1 LKMND
6 VSPDKER
13 NNLKSSG
20 NDDGSGKIKL
30 QRSVSL
36 LNGITIII
44 GCIIGSGIF
53 VSPKG
58 VHEHSGSV
66 GLSMIIWIFGGL
78 FAALGAYCYAE
89 LGTLIRKS
97 GGDYAY
103 ITEAFGPFVGFIRL
117 WIEAIVIRP
126 CSATI
131 TALTFA
137 KYALVPLF
145 GDCQQVYA
153 EPMLAL
159 IITLIN
165 CYSVRWATF
174 IQDIL
179 TYAKIVALV
188 LIIMTG
194 LVMAFLTSSGSF
206 DNIFHG
212 TSNDAGEISL
222 ALYSGLFAY
231 NGWNY
236 LNFIVEELKNPKK
249 NLPLA
254 IAISCSLVTVIYC
267 LTNLAFYAVISPKE
281 FLEADA
287 TAMTF
292 ANKVYGSFAW
302 IMPIF
307 VAFATVGSCNGVIL
321 TASRLFFVGGREGQM
336 PQALTLI
343 SLKYIT
349 PVPAV
354 ILTGLLSCVFLL
366 LSSNIYSLINYIQIV
381 NWLAISLAMLS
392 LFQLRRKLPDAPRTI
407 KVNLVFPF
415 VFLVGCLFLV
425 VVPIVAAPIDTIIG
439 LGITFTSVPIYFL
452 FIKHRPEVLS
462 NFSSNVS
469 VFMQKFFLAVPEEA
483 EEELQMTTASTFDMS
498 TIYMSDSLLETG
510 IHVSASIASHQANC
524 TRLKCHQMASVQSFC
539 FAAKEI
545 SAKSRPDSQ
554 LAIVSDSKIK
564 DPAEFEIH
572 LSEDQCKKDENGK
585 NKTDIHDSGELKL
598 ERSITLLNGVNIIIG
613 VIIGSGIFISP
624 KGVQEKAGSVALS
637 LILWVCGGIFAALG
651 SYCYSELGT
660 LISDSGGDYAY
671 IRKAYGPMIAFIRLW
686 VEVIIIRPCSI
697 AVISLTFSKYILV
710 LVFQNC
716 PIPEYTEPL
725 LACCLILL
733 LTWIN
738 SVSVRWSTRIQ
749 DVTTYAKLLALVLV
763 IITGLVM
770 LFITN
775 SGSFDDAFSGTSM
788 NAGDISLSLYSALF
802 AYNGWNYL
810 NFIVEEIQ
818 NPKRNLP
825 LAIAISC
832 TTVTVIYTL
841 TNVAFYAVIP
851 PDEFLATDAT
861 ATTFAEKVYGP
872 AAWIMPIFVALSTIG
887 SCNGTILTT
896 SRLYFVGAREGQMP
910 ETMTLIS
917 MKHRTPFPATVITVK
932 HKASNI
938 RYSFLLFSF
947 AKSEHIYADK
957 LCPSRQLARYCS
969 GYVMRVSLSSNNAKC
984 TKSD

>member
-1 LKMND
+1 MFHWMTHLMLISILRKSLKMND
-6 VSPDKER
+6 SSPEKKM
-13 NNLKSSG
+13 NNLKSDD
-20 NDDGSGKIKL
+20 DDGGDGKIKL

-153 EPMLAL
+153 EPIYYNTHQLLQCQMGNIHSRHSNICQNYCIGADYCDWLA
-159 IITLIN
+159 
-165 CYSVRWATF
+165 
-174 IQDIL
+174 
-179 TYAKIVALV
+179 
-188 LIIMTG
+188 
-194 LVMAFLTSSGSF
+194 SSGSF
-206 DNIFHG
+206 DNIFDG
-212 TSNDAGEISL
+212 TSTDAGEISL
-222 ALYSGLFAY
+222 ALYSGL
-231 NGWNY
+231 
-236 LNFIVEELKNPKK
+236 

-343 SLKYIT
+343 SLKYMT

-407 KVNLVFPF
+407 KVNLMFPF

-425 VVPIVAAPIDTIIG
+425 VVPVVAAPIDTIIG

-462 NFSSNVS
+462 NFSGSVS
-469 VFMQKFFLAVPEEA
+469 MFTQKFFLAVPEEGQ
-483 EEELQMTTASTFDMS
+483 LYT
-498 TIYMSDSLLETG
+498 
-510 IHVSASIASHQANC
+510 
-524 TRLKCHQMASVQSFC
+524 LKCHQTASVQSFC

-545 SAKSRPDSQ
+545 SAKSSKTSKSLRHRPDSQ
-554 LAIVSDSKIK
+554 LAIVSDSKLK
-564 DPAEFEIH
+564 DPADTEIH
-572 LSEDQCKKDENGK
+572 LNEDQCKKGENGK

-624 KGVQEKAGSVALS
+624 KGVHEKAGSVGLS

-686 VEVIIIRPCSI
+686 VEVIIISTVNVDKFTERSMVYSNSGCHNI
-697 AVISLTFSKYILV
+697 CKTFSS
-710 LVFQNC
+710 C
-716 PIPEYTEPL
+716 
-725 LACCLILL
+725 
-733 LTWIN
+733 
-738 SVSVRWSTRIQ
+738 VSHNYRHS
-749 DVTTYAKLLALVLV
+749 YAFYKKFVA
-763 IITGLVM
+763 
-770 LFITN
+770 N

-788 NAGDISLSLYSALF
+788 NAGDISLALYSALF

-841 TNVAFYAVIP
+841 TNVAFYAVISP
-851 PDEFLATDAT
+851 HEFLATDAT

-872 AAWIMPIFVALSTIG
+872 AAWIMPVFVALSTIG

-896 SRLYFVGAREGQMP
+896 SRLYFVGAREGHMP

-917 MKHRTPFPATVITVK
+917 MKHRTPFPATIITGIL
-932 HKASNI
+932 SCL
-938 RYSFLLFSF
+938 FLLLSQNIFTLINCVQVVNWLAIAVATLCVFHFRRTMPNAPRVIKVNLIFPILFF
-947 AKSEHIYADK
+947 AGCIFLVVVPIIAEPTDTEKTTVSMQK
-957 LCPSRQLARYCS
+957 LLMAIPEQ
-969 GYVMRVSLSSNNAKC
+969 
-984 TKSD
+984 

>member
-1 LKMND
+1 MT
-6 VSPDKER
+6 
-13 NNLKSSG
+13 
-20 NDDGSGKIKL
+20 
-30 QRSVSL
+30 L
-36 LNGITIII
+36 LTILTSNGHSI
-44 GCIIGSGIF
+44 
-53 VSPKG
+53 VN
-58 VHEHSGSV
+58 SGSV

-153 EPMLAL
+153 EPMLACCLLL

-222 ALYSGLFAY
+222 ALYSGL
-231 NGWNY
+231 
-236 LNFIVEELKNPKK
+236 

-307 VAFATVGSCNGVIL
+307 LDHAMVSFL
-321 TASRLFFVGGREGQM
+321 QLHGREGQM

-462 NFSSNVS
+462 NFSSNKNS
-469 VFMQKFFLAVPEEA
+469 K
-483 EEELQMTTASTFDMS
+483 
-498 TIYMSDSLLETG
+498 SLR
-510 IHVSASIASHQANC
+510 H
-524 TRLKCHQMASVQSFC
+524 
-539 FAAKEI
+539 
-545 SAKSRPDSQ
+545 RPDSQ

-572 LSEDQCKKDENGK
+572 LSEDQCKKGENGK
-585 NKTDIHDSGELKL
+585 NKTDILDSGELKL

-733 LTWIN
+733 LTMLTHIL
-738 SVSVRWSTRIQ
+738 SKFL
-749 DVTTYAKLLALVLV
+749 TTKKFAA
-763 IITGLVM
+763 
-770 LFITN
+770 N

-851 PDEFLATDAT
+851 PDEVLATDAT

-917 MKHRTPFPATVITVK
+917 MKHRTPFPATVITYII
-932 HKASNI
+932 HLE
-938 RYSFLLFSF
+938 RYTFLQGILSCFFLLLSQNIFTLINCVQVVNWLAIAVATLCVFHFRRTMPNAPRVIKVNLIFPILFFAGCIFLVVVPIIAEPADTAIGIAIMLSGIPVPEFISRFSEKTTISMQKLLM
-947 AKSEHIYADK
+947 AIPEVKS
-957 LCPSRQLARYCS
+957 
-969 GYVMRVSLSSNNAKC
+969 
-984 TKSD
+984 

>member
-1 LKMND
+1 LSNILRYSLLIKQSLKMND
-6 VSPDKER
+6 LSPDKER
-13 NNLKSSG
+13 NNLKSG
-20 NDDGSGKIKL
+20 DDDDGGGKIKL

-145 GDCQQVYA
+145 GDCQQVYT
-153 EPMLAL
+153 EPMLACCLLL

-179 TYAKIVALV
+179 TYAKIIALV

-206 DNIFHG
+206 DNIFDG

-236 LNFIVEELKNPKK
+236 LNFIVEELKNPKR

-267 LTNLAFYAVISPKE
+267 LTNLAFYAVISPRE

-343 SLKYIT
+343 SLKYMT

-407 KVNLVFPF
+407 KVNLIFPF

-425 VVPIVAAPIDTIIG
+425 VVPVIAAPIDTVIG

-452 FIKHRPEVLS
+452 FIKHRPKVLS
-462 NFSSNVS
+462 NFSGNVS
-469 VFMQKFFLAVPEEA
+469 VKN
-483 EEELQMTTASTFDMS
+483 SK
-498 TIYMSDSLLETG
+498 SLR
-510 IHVSASIASHQANC
+510 H
-524 TRLKCHQMASVQSFC
+524 
-539 FAAKEI
+539 
-545 SAKSRPDSQ
+545 RPDSQ

-564 DPAEFEIH
+564 DPAEFETH
-572 LSEDQCKKDENGK
+572 LNEDQCKKGENGK

-651 SYCYSELGT
+651 AYCYSELGT

-686 VEVIIIRPCSI
+686 VEVIIISTVNVDKFSERSMVYSNSRCHNI
-697 AVISLTFSKYILV
+697 CETFRS
-710 LVFQNC
+710 C
-716 PIPEYTEPL
+716 
-725 LACCLILL
+725 
-733 LTWIN
+733 
-738 SVSVRWSTRIQ
+738 VSHNYR
-749 DVTTYAKLLALVLV
+749 L
-763 IITGLVM
+763 
-770 LFITN
+770 TN
-775 SGSFDDAFSGTSM
+775 SGSFDDAFSGT
-788 NAGDISLSLYSALF
+788 I
-802 AYNGWNYL
+802 
-810 NFIVEEIQ
+810 EEIQ

-851 PDEFLATDAT
+851 PHEFLATDAT

-917 MKHRTPFPATVITVK
+917 MKHRTPFPATIITGIL
-932 HKASNI
+932 SCL
-938 RYSFLLFSF
+938 FLLLSQNIFTLINCVQVVNWLAIAVATLCVFHFRRTMPNAPRVIKVNLIFPILFFAGCIFLVVVPIIAEPADTAIGIAIMLSGIPVYFLFIKFRPEFISRFSEKTTISMQKLLMAIPEIRCF
-947 AKSEHIYADK
+947 IKS
-957 LCPSRQLARYCS
+957 
-969 GYVMRVSLSSNNAKC
+969 G
-984 TKSD
+984 

>member
-1 LKMND
+1 MQKPNNMTSNVFLKVTLKLSNILRKSLKMND
-6 VSPDKER
+6 LSADKKR
-13 NNLKSSG
+13 NNLKSDDD
-20 NDDGSGKIKL
+20 DDGDGKIKL

-145 GDCQQVYA
+145 GDCQQIYA
-153 EPMLAL
+153 EPMLACCLLL

-179 TYAKIVALV
+179 TYAKIIALV
-188 LIIMTG
+188 LIIVTG
-194 LVMAFLTSSGSF
+194 SVMAFLTSSGSF
-206 DNIFHG
+206 DNIFDE
-212 TSNDAGEISL
+212 TSTDAGEISL

-236 LNFIVEELKNPKK
+236 LNFIVEELKNPKR

-343 SLKYIT
+343 SLKYMT

-392 LFQLRRKLPDAPRTI
+392 LFQLRRKMPDAPRTI
-407 KVNLVFPF
+407 KVNLIFPF

-425 VVPIVAAPIDTIIG
+425 VVPVVAAPIDTIIG

-462 NFSSNVS
+462 NFSSSVS
-469 VFMQKFFLAVPEEA
+469 MFTQKFFLAVPEEG
-483 EEELQMTTASTFDMS
+483 EEELQMTTTKNSK
-498 TIYMSDSLLETG
+498 SLR
-510 IHVSASIASHQANC
+510 H
-524 TRLKCHQMASVQSFC
+524 
-539 FAAKEI
+539 
-545 SAKSRPDSQ
+545 RPDSQ
-554 LAIVSDSKIK
+554 LAIVSDSKLK
-564 DPAEFEIH
+564 DPADTEIH
-572 LSEDQCKKDENGK
+572 LNEDQCKKGEKGK

-624 KGVQEKAGSVALS
+624 KGVHEKAGSVGLS

-686 VEVIIIRPCSI
+686 VEVIIISTVNVDKFTERSMVYSNSRCHNI
-697 AVISLTFSKYILV
+697 CKTFST
-710 LVFQNC
+710 C
-716 PIPEYTEPL
+716 
-725 LACCLILL
+725 
-733 LTWIN
+733 
-738 SVSVRWSTRIQ
+738 VSHNYRRS
-749 DVTTYAKLLALVLV
+749 YAFYKKFVA
-763 IITGLVM
+763 
-770 LFITN
+770 N

-788 NAGDISLSLYSALF
+788 NAGDISLALYSALF

-851 PDEFLATDAT
+851 PHEFLATDAT

-872 AAWIMPIFVALSTIG
+872 AAWIMPVFVALSTIG

-896 SRLYFVGAREGQMP
+896 SRLYFVGAREGHMP

-917 MKHRTPFPATVITVK
+917 MKHRTPFPATIITGIL
-932 HKASNI
+932 SCL
-938 RYSFLLFSF
+938 FLLLSQNIFTLINCVQVVNWLAIAVATLCVFHFRRTMPNAPRVIKVNLIFPILFF
-947 AKSEHIYADK
+947 AGCIFLVVVPIIAEPTDTEKTTVSMQK
-957 LCPSRQLARYCS
+957 LLMAIPEIS
-969 GYVMRVSLSSNNAKC
+969 
-984 TKSD
+984 

>member
-1 LKMND
+1 MND
-6 VSPDKER
+6 SSPEKKM
-13 NNLKSSG
+13 NNLKSDD
-20 NDDGSGKIKL
+20 DDGGDGKIKL

-153 EPMLAL
+153 EPMLACCLLL

-179 TYAKIVALV
+179 TYAKIIALV
-188 LIIMTG
+188 LIIVTG

-206 DNIFHG
+206 DNIFDG
-212 TSNDAGEISL
+212 TSTDAGEISL

-236 LNFIVEELKNPKK
+236 LNFIVEELKNPKR

-343 SLKYIT
+343 SLKYMT

-392 LFQLRRKLPDAPRTI
+392 LFQLRRKLPYAPRTI
-407 KVNLVFPF
+407 KVNLMFPF

-425 VVPIVAAPIDTIIG
+425 VVPVVAAPIDTIIG

-462 NFSSNVS
+462 NFSGSVS
-469 VFMQKFFLAVPEEA
+469 MFTQKFFLAVPEEG
-483 EEELQMTTASTFDMS
+483 EEELQMTTTIIIMS
-498 TIYMSDSLLETG
+498 SSKTSKSLR
-510 IHVSASIASHQANC
+510 H
-524 TRLKCHQMASVQSFC
+524 
-539 FAAKEI
+539 
-545 SAKSRPDSQ
+545 RPDSQ
-554 LAIVSDSKIK
+554 LAIVSDSKLK
-564 DPAEFEIH
+564 DPADTEIH
-572 LSEDQCKKDENGK
+572 LNEDQCKKGENGK

-624 KGVQEKAGSVALS
+624 KGVHEKAGSVGLS

-686 VEVIIIRPCSI
+686 VEVIIIR
-697 AVISLTFSKYILV
+697 
-710 LVFQNC
+710 
-716 PIPEYTEPL
+716 
-725 LACCLILL
+725 
-733 LTWIN
+733 
-738 SVSVRWSTRIQ
+738 
-749 DVTTYAKLLALVLV
+749 
-763 IITGLVM
+763 
-770 LFITN
+770 
-775 SGSFDDAFSGTSM
+775 
-788 NAGDISLSLYSALF
+788 
-802 AYNGWNYL
+802 NYL

-851 PDEFLATDAT
+851 PHEFLATDAT
-861 ATTFAEKVYGP
+861 ATVR
-872 AAWIMPIFVALSTIG
+872 FVI
-887 SCNGTILTT
+887 
-896 SRLYFVGAREGQMP
+896 
-910 ETMTLIS
+910 
-917 MKHRTPFPATVITVK
+917 
-932 HKASNI
+932 
-938 RYSFLLFSF
+938 
-947 AKSEHIYADK
+947 
-957 LCPSRQLARYCS
+957 
-969 GYVMRVSLSSNNAKC
+969 
-984 TKSD
+984 

>member
-6 VSPDKER
+6 LSPDKER
-13 NNLKSSG
+13 NNLKSG
-20 NDDGSGKIKL
+20 DDDDGGGKIKL

-153 EPMLAL
+153 EPMLACCLLL

-179 TYAKIVALV
+179 TYAKIIALV

-206 DNIFHG
+206 DNIFDG

-236 LNFIVEELKNPKK
+236 LNFIVEELKNPKR

-343 SLKYIT
+343 SLKYMT

-407 KVNLVFPF
+407 KVNLIFPF

-425 VVPIVAAPIDTIIG
+425 VVPVIAAPIDTVIG

-452 FIKHRPEVLS
+452 FIKHRPKVLS
-462 NFSSNVS
+462 NF
-469 VFMQKFFLAVPEEA
+469 
-483 EEELQMTTASTFDMS
+483 
-498 TIYMSDSLLETG
+498 SDSLLETG
-510 IHVSASIASHQANC
+510 IHFSASIASHQANC
-524 TRLKCHQMASVQSFC
+524 TRLKCHQTASVQSFC

-564 DPAEFEIH
+564 DPAEFETH
-572 LSEDQCKKDENGK
+572 LNEDQCKKGENGK

-651 SYCYSELGT
+651 AYCYSELGT

-716 PIPEYTEPL
+716 PIPEYAEPL

-749 DVTTYAKLLALVLV
+749 DVTTYAKLFALVLV

-788 NAGDISLSLYSALF
+788 NAGDISLALYSALF

-851 PDEFLATDAT
+851 PHEFLATDAT

-917 MKHRTPFPATVITVK
+917 MKHRTPFPATIITVNLIFPILFF
-932 HKASNI
+932 AGCI
-938 RYSFLLFSF
+938 FLVVVPIIAEPADTAIGIAIMLSGIPVYFLFIKFRPEFISRF
-947 AKSEHIYADK
+947 SEKTTISMQKLLMAIPEVKS
-957 LCPSRQLARYCS
+957 
-969 GYVMRVSLSSNNAKC
+969 
-984 TKSD
+984 

>member
-1 LKMND
+1 MFHLMTHLMLISILRKSLKMND
-6 VSPDKER
+6 SSPEKKM
-13 NNLKSSG
+13 NNLKSDD
-20 NDDGSGKIKL
+20 DDGGDGKIKL

-153 EPMLAL
+153 EPMLACCLLL

-179 TYAKIVALV
+179 TYAKIIALV
-188 LIIMTG
+188 LIIVTG

-206 DNIFHG
+206 DNIFDG
-212 TSNDAGEISL
+212 TSTDAGEISL
-222 ALYSGLFAY
+222 ALYSGL
-231 NGWNY
+231 
-236 LNFIVEELKNPKK
+236 

-343 SLKYIT
+343 SLKYMT

-407 KVNLVFPF
+407 KVNLMFPF

-425 VVPIVAAPIDTIIG
+425 VVPVVAAPIDTIIG

-462 NFSSNVS
+462 NFSGSVS
-469 VFMQKFFLAVPEEA
+469 IK
-483 EEELQMTTASTFDMS
+483 TSK
-498 TIYMSDSLLETG
+498 SLR
-510 IHVSASIASHQANC
+510 H
-524 TRLKCHQMASVQSFC
+524 
-539 FAAKEI
+539 
-545 SAKSRPDSQ
+545 RPDSQ
-554 LAIVSDSKIK
+554 LAIVSDSKLK
-564 DPAEFEIH
+564 DPADTEIH
-572 LSEDQCKKDENGK
+572 LNEDQCKKGENGK

-624 KGVQEKAGSVALS
+624 KGVHEKAGSVGLS

-686 VEVIIIRPCSI
+686 VEVIIISTVNVDKFTERSMVYSNSRCHNI
-697 AVISLTFSKYILV
+697 CKTFSS
-710 LVFQNC
+710 C
-716 PIPEYTEPL
+716 
-725 LACCLILL
+725 
-733 LTWIN
+733 
-738 SVSVRWSTRIQ
+738 VSHNYRHS
-749 DVTTYAKLLALVLV
+749 YAFYKKFVA
-763 IITGLVM
+763 
-770 LFITN
+770 N

-788 NAGDISLSLYSALF
+788 NAGDISLALYSALF

-851 PDEFLATDAT
+851 PHEFLATDAT

-872 AAWIMPIFVALSTIG
+872 AAWIMPVFVALSTIG

-896 SRLYFVGAREGQMP
+896 SRLYFVGAREGHMP

-917 MKHRTPFPATVITVK
+917 MKHRTPFPATIITGIL
-932 HKASNI
+932 SCL
-938 RYSFLLFSF
+938 FLLLSQNIFTLINCVQVVNWLAIAVATLCVFHFRRTMPNAPRVIKVNLIFPILFFAGCIFLVVVPIIAEPTDTAIGIVIMLSGIPVYFLFIKFRPEFISRFSE
-947 AKSEHIYADK
+947 KTTVSMQK
-957 LCPSRQLARYCS
+957 LLMAIPEQ
-969 GYVMRVSLSSNNAKC
+969 
-984 TKSD
+984 

>member
-1 LKMND
+1 
-6 VSPDKER
+6 
-13 NNLKSSG
+13 
-20 NDDGSGKIKL
+20 
-30 QRSVSL
+30 
-36 LNGITIII
+36 
-44 GCIIGSGIF
+44 
-53 VSPKG
+53 
-58 VHEHSGSV
+58 
-66 GLSMIIWIFGGL
+66 
-78 FAALGAYCYAE
+78 
-89 LGTLIRKS
+89 
-97 GGDYAY
+97 
-103 ITEAFGPFVGFIRL
+103 
-117 WIEAIVIRP
+117 
-126 CSATI
+126 
-131 TALTFA
+131 
-137 KYALVPLF
+137 
-145 GDCQQVYA
+145 
-153 EPMLAL
+153 
-159 IITLIN
+159 
-165 CYSVRWATF
+165 
-174 IQDIL
+174 
-179 TYAKIVALV
+179 
-188 LIIMTG
+188 
-194 LVMAFLTSSGSF
+194 
-206 DNIFHG
+206 
-212 TSNDAGEISL
+212 
-222 ALYSGLFAY
+222 
-231 NGWNY
+231 
-236 LNFIVEELKNPKK
+236 
-249 NLPLA
+249 
-254 IAISCSLVTVIYC
+254 
-267 LTNLAFYAVISPKE
+267 
-281 FLEADA
+281 
-287 TAMTF
+287 
-292 ANKVYGSFAW
+292 
-302 IMPIF
+302 
-307 VAFATVGSCNGVIL
+307 
-321 TASRLFFVGGREGQM
+321 
-336 PQALTLI
+336 
-343 SLKYIT
+343 
-349 PVPAV
+349 
-354 ILTGLLSCVFLL
+354 
-366 LSSNIYSLINYIQIV
+366 
-381 NWLAISLAMLS
+381 
-392 LFQLRRKLPDAPRTI
+392 
-407 KVNLVFPF
+407 
-415 VFLVGCLFLV
+415 
-425 VVPIVAAPIDTIIG
+425 
-439 LGITFTSVPIYFL
+439 
-452 FIKHRPEVLS
+452 
-462 NFSSNVS
+462 
-469 VFMQKFFLAVPEEA
+469 
-483 EEELQMTTASTFDMS
+483 MS

-545 SAKSRPDSQ
+545 SAKSSKNSKSLRHRPDSQ

-572 LSEDQCKKDENGK
+572 LSEDQCKKGENGK

-917 MKHRTPFPATVITVK
+917 MKHRTPFPATVITNIFTLINCVQVVNWLAIAVATLCVFHFRRTMPNAPRVIKVNLIFPILFFAGCIFLVVVPIIAEPADTAIGIAIMLSGIPVYFLFIKFRPEFISRFSEKTTISMQKLLMAIPEVK
-932 HKASNI
+932 S
-938 RYSFLLFSF
+938 
-947 AKSEHIYADK
+947 
-957 LCPSRQLARYCS
+957 
-969 GYVMRVSLSSNNAKC
+969 
-984 TKSD
+984 

>member
-6 VSPDKER
+6 LSPEKKM
-13 NNLKSSG
+13 NNLKSDD
-20 NDDGSGKIKL
+20 DDGGDGKIKL

-153 EPMLAL
+153 EP
-159 IITLIN
+159 I
-165 CYSVRWATF
+165 WATF

-179 TYAKIVALV
+179 TYAKIIALV
-188 LIIMTG
+188 LIIVTG

-206 DNIFHG
+206 DNIFDG
-212 TSNDAGEISL
+212 TSTDAGEISL

-236 LNFIVEELKNPKK
+236 LNFIVEELKNPKR

-343 SLKYIT
+343 SLKYMT

-407 KVNLVFPF
+407 KVNLIFPF

-425 VVPIVAAPIDTIIG
+425 VVPVVAAPIDTIIG

-462 NFSSNVS
+462 NFSSSVS
-469 VFMQKFFLAVPEEA
+469 MFTQKFFLAVPEEG
-483 EEELQMTTASTFDMS
+483 EEELQMTTT
-498 TIYMSDSLLETG
+498 
-510 IHVSASIASHQANC
+510 
-524 TRLKCHQMASVQSFC
+524 
-539 FAAKEI
+539 
-545 SAKSRPDSQ
+545 PDSQ
-554 LAIVSDSKIK
+554 LAIVSDSKLK
-564 DPAEFEIH
+564 DPADTEIH
-572 LSEDQCKKDENGK
+572 LNEDQCKKGENGK

-624 KGVQEKAGSVALS
+624 KGVHEKAGSVGLS

-716 PIPEYTEPL
+716 PIPEYAEPL

-738 SVSVRWSTRIQ
+738 SQSVRWSTRIQ

-763 IITGLVM
+763 IITGIVM

-788 NAGDISLSLYSALF
+788 NAGDISLALYSALF

-851 PDEFLATDAT
+851 PHEFIATDAT

-872 AAWIMPIFVALSTIG
+872 AAWIMPVFVALSTIG

-896 SRLYFVGAREGQMP
+896 SRLYFVGAREGHMP

-917 MKHRTPFPATVITVK
+917 MKHRTPFPATIITGIL
-932 HKASNI
+932 SCL
-938 RYSFLLFSF
+938 FLLLSQNIFTLINCVQVVNWLAIAVATLCVFHFRRTMPNAPRVIKVNLIFPILFFAGCIFLVVVPIIAEPTDTAIGIVIMLSGIPVYFLFIKFRPEFISRFSEKTTVSMQKLLM
-947 AKSEHIYADK
+947 AIPEVKS
-957 LCPSRQLARYCS
+957 
-969 GYVMRVSLSSNNAKC
+969 
-984 TKSD
+984 

>member
-1 LKMND
+1 LSNILRYSLLIKQSLKMND
-6 VSPDKER
+6 LSPDKER
-13 NNLKSSG
+13 NNLKSG
-20 NDDGSGKIKL
+20 DDDDGGGKIKL

-145 GDCQQVYA
+145 GDCQQVYT
-153 EPMLAL
+153 EPMLACCLLL

-179 TYAKIVALV
+179 TYAKIIALV

-206 DNIFHG
+206 DNIFDG

-222 ALYSGLFAY
+222 ALYSGL
-231 NGWNY
+231 
-236 LNFIVEELKNPKK
+236 

-267 LTNLAFYAVISPKE
+267 LTNLAFYAVISPRE

-343 SLKYIT
+343 SLKYMT

-407 KVNLVFPF
+407 KVNLIFPF

-425 VVPIVAAPIDTIIG
+425 VVPVIAAPIDTVIG

-452 FIKHRPEVLS
+452 FIKHRPKVLS
-462 NFSSNVS
+462 NFSGNVS
-469 VFMQKFFLAVPEEA
+469 VKN
-483 EEELQMTTASTFDMS
+483 SK
-498 TIYMSDSLLETG
+498 SLR
-510 IHVSASIASHQANC
+510 H
-524 TRLKCHQMASVQSFC
+524 
-539 FAAKEI
+539 
-545 SAKSRPDSQ
+545 RPDSQ

-564 DPAEFEIH
+564 DPAEFETH
-572 LSEDQCKKDENGK
+572 LNEDQCKKGENGK

-651 SYCYSELGT
+651 AYCYSELGT

-686 VEVIIIRPCSI
+686 VEVIIISTVNVDKFSERSMVYSNSRCHNI
-697 AVISLTFSKYILV
+697 CETFRS
-710 LVFQNC
+710 C
-716 PIPEYTEPL
+716 
-725 LACCLILL
+725 
-733 LTWIN
+733 
-738 SVSVRWSTRIQ
+738 VSHNYR
-749 DVTTYAKLLALVLV
+749 L
-763 IITGLVM
+763 
-770 LFITN
+770 TN
-775 SGSFDDAFSGTSM
+775 SGSFDDAFSGT
-788 NAGDISLSLYSALF
+788 I
-802 AYNGWNYL
+802 
-810 NFIVEEIQ
+810 EEIQ

-851 PDEFLATDAT
+851 PHEFLATDAT

-917 MKHRTPFPATVITVK
+917 MKHRTPFPATIITGIL
-932 HKASNI
+932 SCL
-938 RYSFLLFSF
+938 FLLLSQNIFTLINCVQVVNWLAIAVATLCVFHFRRTMPNAPRVIKVNLIFPILFFAGCIFLVVVPIIAEPADTAIGIAIMLSGIPVYFLFIKFRPEFISRFSEKTTISMQKLLMAIPEIRCF
-947 AKSEHIYADK
+947 IKS
-957 LCPSRQLARYCS
+957 
-969 GYVMRVSLSSNNAKC
+969 G
-984 TKSD
+984 

>member
-1 LKMND
+1 MQKPNNMTSNVFLKVTLKLSNILRKSLKMND
-6 VSPDKER
+6 LSADKKR
-13 NNLKSSG
+13 NNLKSDDD
-20 NDDGSGKIKL
+20 DDGDGKIKL

-145 GDCQQVYA
+145 GDCQQIYA
-153 EPMLAL
+153 EPMLACCLLL

-179 TYAKIVALV
+179 TYAKIIALV
-188 LIIMTG
+188 LIIVTG
-194 LVMAFLTSSGSF
+194 SVMAFLTSSGSF
-206 DNIFHG
+206 DNIFDE
-212 TSNDAGEISL
+212 TSTDAGEISL

-236 LNFIVEELKNPKK
+236 LNFIVEELKNPKR

-343 SLKYIT
+343 SLKYMT

-392 LFQLRRKLPDAPRTI
+392 LFQLRRKMPDAPRTI
-407 KVNLVFPF
+407 KVNLIFPF

-425 VVPIVAAPIDTIIG
+425 VVPVVAAPIDTIIG

-462 NFSSNVS
+462 NFSSSVS
-469 VFMQKFFLAVPEEA
+469 MFTQKFFLAVPEEG
-483 EEELQMTTASTFDMS
+483 EEELQMTTTKNSK
-498 TIYMSDSLLETG
+498 SLR
-510 IHVSASIASHQANC
+510 H
-524 TRLKCHQMASVQSFC
+524 
-539 FAAKEI
+539 
-545 SAKSRPDSQ
+545 RPDSQ
-554 LAIVSDSKIK
+554 LAIVSDSKLK
-564 DPAEFEIH
+564 DPADTEIH
-572 LSEDQCKKDENGK
+572 LNEDQCKKGEKGK

-624 KGVQEKAGSVALS
+624 KGVHEKAGSVGLS

-686 VEVIIIRPCSI
+686 VEVIIISTVNVDKFTERSMVYSNSRCHNI
-697 AVISLTFSKYILV
+697 CKTFST
-710 LVFQNC
+710 C
-716 PIPEYTEPL
+716 
-725 LACCLILL
+725 
-733 LTWIN
+733 
-738 SVSVRWSTRIQ
+738 VSHNYRRS
-749 DVTTYAKLLALVLV
+749 YAFYK
-763 IITGLVM
+763 
-770 LFITN
+770 
-775 SGSFDDAFSGTSM
+775 
-788 NAGDISLSLYSALF
+788 
-802 AYNGWNYL
+802 NYL

-851 PDEFLATDAT
+851 PHEFLATDAT

-872 AAWIMPIFVALSTIG
+872 AAWIMPVFVALSTIG

-896 SRLYFVGAREGQMP
+896 SRLYFVGAREGHMP

-917 MKHRTPFPATVITVK
+917 MKHRTPFPATIITGIL
-932 HKASNI
+932 SCL
-938 RYSFLLFSF
+938 FLLLSQNIFTLINCVQVVNWLAIAVATLCVFHFRRTMPNAPRVIKVNLIFPILFF
-947 AKSEHIYADK
+947 AGCIFLVVVPIIAEPTDTEKTTVSMQK
-957 LCPSRQLARYCS
+957 LLMAIPEIS
-969 GYVMRVSLSSNNAKC
+969 
-984 TKSD
+984 

>member
-1 LKMND
+1 MFKLSNVLRQSLKMND

-153 EPMLAL
+153 EPMLACCLLL

-321 TASRLFFVGGREGQM
+321 TASREGQM

-545 SAKSRPDSQ
+545 SAKSSKNSKSLRHRPDSQ

-572 LSEDQCKKDENGK
+572 LSEDQCKKGENGK

-686 VEVIIIRPCSI
+686 VEVIIISI
-697 AVISLTFSKYILV
+697 VNVDKFSERSMVYSNSRCHNICKTFSS
-710 LVFQNC
+710 
-716 PIPEYTEPL
+716 
-725 LACCLILL
+725 CLSHNYRL
-733 LTWIN
+733 
-738 SVSVRWSTRIQ
+738 S
-749 DVTTYAKLLALVLV
+749 YAFYK
-763 IITGLVM
+763 
-770 LFITN
+770 
-775 SGSFDDAFSGTSM
+775 
-788 NAGDISLSLYSALF
+788 
-802 AYNGWNYL
+802 NYL

-917 MKHRTPFPATVITVK
+917 MKHRTPFPATVITNIFTLINCVQVVNWLAIAVATLCVFHFRRTMPNAPRVIKVNLIFPILFFAGCIFLVVVPIIAEPADTAIGIAIMLSGIPVPEFISRFSEKTTISMQKLLMAIPEVK
-932 HKASNI
+932 S
-938 RYSFLLFSF
+938 
-947 AKSEHIYADK
+947 
-957 LCPSRQLARYCS
+957 
-969 GYVMRVSLSSNNAKC
+969 
-984 TKSD
+984 

>member
-1 LKMND
+1 MLLLKVTLKLSNILRKSLKMND
-6 VSPDKER
+6 LSPDKKR
-13 NNLKSSG
+13 NDLKSDDD
-20 NDDGSGKIKL
+20 DDGDGKIKL

-153 EPMLAL
+153 EPMLACCLLL

-179 TYAKIVALV
+179 TYAKIIALV
-188 LIIMTG
+188 LIIVTG

-206 DNIFHG
+206 DNIFDG
-212 TSNDAGEISL
+212 TSTDAGEISL
-222 ALYSGLFAY
+222 ALYSGL
-231 NGWNY
+231 
-236 LNFIVEELKNPKK
+236 

-343 SLKYIT
+343 SLKYMT

-392 LFQLRRKLPDAPRTI
+392 LFQLRRKMPDAPRTI
-407 KVNLVFPF
+407 KVNLIFPF

-425 VVPIVAAPIDTIIG
+425 VVPVVAAPIDTIIG

-462 NFSSNVS
+462 NFSSSVS
-469 VFMQKFFLAVPEEA
+469 MFTQKFFLAVPEEC
-483 EEELQMTTASTFDMS
+483 EEELQMTTTLD
-498 TIYMSDSLLETG
+498 
-510 IHVSASIASHQANC
+510 N
-524 TRLKCHQMASVQSFC
+524 
-539 FAAKEI
+539 
-545 SAKSRPDSQ
+545 
-554 LAIVSDSKIK
+554 KI
-564 DPAEFEIH
+564 D
-572 LSEDQCKKDENGK
+572 
-585 NKTDIHDSGELKL
+585 
-598 ERSITLLNGVNIIIG
+598 
-613 VIIGSGIFISP
+613 
-624 KGVQEKAGSVALS
+624 
-637 LILWVCGGIFAALG
+637 
-651 SYCYSELGT
+651 
-660 LISDSGGDYAY
+660 
-671 IRKAYGPMIAFIRLW
+671 
-686 VEVIIIRPCSI
+686 
-697 AVISLTFSKYILV
+697 
-710 LVFQNC
+710 
-716 PIPEYTEPL
+716 
-725 LACCLILL
+725 
-733 LTWIN
+733 
-738 SVSVRWSTRIQ
+738 
-749 DVTTYAKLLALVLV
+749 
-763 IITGLVM
+763 
-770 LFITN
+770 
-775 SGSFDDAFSGTSM
+775 
-788 NAGDISLSLYSALF
+788 
-802 AYNGWNYL
+802 
-810 NFIVEEIQ
+810 
-818 NPKRNLP
+818 
-825 LAIAISC
+825 
-832 TTVTVIYTL
+832 
-841 TNVAFYAVIP
+841 
-851 PDEFLATDAT
+851 
-861 ATTFAEKVYGP
+861 
-872 AAWIMPIFVALSTIG
+872 
-887 SCNGTILTT
+887 
-896 SRLYFVGAREGQMP
+896 
-910 ETMTLIS
+910 
-917 MKHRTPFPATVITVK
+917 
-932 HKASNI
+932 
-938 RYSFLLFSF
+938 
-947 AKSEHIYADK
+947 
-957 LCPSRQLARYCS
+957 
-969 GYVMRVSLSSNNAKC
+969 
-984 TKSD
+984 

>member
-1 LKMND
+1 LKVTLKLSNILRKSLKMND
-6 VSPDKER
+6 LSPDKKR
-13 NNLKSSG
+13 NDLKSDDD
-20 NDDGSGKIKL
+20 DDGDGKIKL

-153 EPMLAL
+153 EPMLACCLLL

-179 TYAKIVALV
+179 TYAKIIALV
-188 LIIMTG
+188 LIIVTG

-206 DNIFHG
+206 DNIFDG
-212 TSNDAGEISL
+212 TSTDAGEISL
-222 ALYSGLFAY
+222 ALYSGL
-231 NGWNY
+231 
-236 LNFIVEELKNPKK
+236 

-343 SLKYIT
+343 SLKYMT

-392 LFQLRRKLPDAPRTI
+392 LFQLRRKMPDAPRTI
-407 KVNLVFPF
+407 KVNLIFPF

-425 VVPIVAAPIDTIIG
+425 VVPVVAAPIDTIIG

-462 NFSSNVS
+462 NFSSSVS
-469 VFMQKFFLAVPEEA
+469 IKN
-483 EEELQMTTASTFDMS
+483 SK
-498 TIYMSDSLLETG
+498 SLR
-510 IHVSASIASHQANC
+510 H
-524 TRLKCHQMASVQSFC
+524 
-539 FAAKEI
+539 
-545 SAKSRPDSQ
+545 RPDSQ
-554 LAIVSDSKIK
+554 LAIVSDSKLK
-564 DPAEFEIH
+564 DPADTEIH
-572 LSEDQCKKDENGK
+572 LNEDQCKKGENGK

-624 KGVQEKAGSVALS
+624 KGVHEKAGSVGLS

-686 VEVIIIRPCSI
+686 VEVIIISI
-697 AVISLTFSKYILV
+697 VNVDKFTERSMVYSNSRCHNICKTFSSCVGHNYRR
-710 LVFQNC
+710 
-716 PIPEYTEPL
+716 
-725 LACCLILL
+725 
-733 LTWIN
+733 
-738 SVSVRWSTRIQ
+738 S
-749 DVTTYAKLLALVLV
+749 YAFYK
-763 IITGLVM
+763 
-770 LFITN
+770 
-775 SGSFDDAFSGTSM
+775 
-788 NAGDISLSLYSALF
+788 
-802 AYNGWNYL
+802 NYL

-851 PDEFLATDAT
+851 PHEFLATDAT

-872 AAWIMPIFVALSTIG
+872 AAWIMPVFVALSTIG

-896 SRLYFVGAREGQMP
+896 SRLYFVGAREGHMP

-917 MKHRTPFPATVITVK
+917 MKHRTPFPATIITGIL
-932 HKASNI
+932 SCL
-938 RYSFLLFSF
+938 FLLLSQNIFTLINCVQVVNWLAIAVATLCVFHFRRTMPNAPRVIKVNLIFPILFFAGCIFLVVVPIIAEPTDTAIGIVIMLSGIPVYFLFIKFRPEFISRFSE
-947 AKSEHIYADK
+947 KTTVSMQK
-957 LCPSRQLARYCS
+957 LLMAIPEVKKNRCKQQ
-969 GYVMRVSLSSNNAKC
+969 
-984 TKSD
+984 

>member
-1 LKMND
+1 LSNILRYSLLIKQSLKMND
-6 VSPDKER
+6 LSPDKER
-13 NNLKSSG
+13 NNLKSG
-20 NDDGSGKIKL
+20 DDDDGGGKIKL

-137 KYALVPLF
+137 KYALVPF
-145 GDCQQVYA
+145 
-153 EPMLAL
+153 
-159 IITLIN
+159 
-165 CYSVRWATF
+165 VRWATF

-179 TYAKIVALV
+179 TYAKIIALV

-206 DNIFHG
+206 DNIFDG

-236 LNFIVEELKNPKK
+236 LNFIVEELKNPKR

-267 LTNLAFYAVISPKE
+267 LTNLAFYAVISPRE

-343 SLKYIT
+343 SLKYMT

-407 KVNLVFPF
+407 KVNLIFPF

-425 VVPIVAAPIDTIIG
+425 VVPVIAAPIDTVIG

-452 FIKHRPEVLS
+452 FIKHRPKVLS
-462 NFSSNVS
+462 NFSGNVS
-469 VFMQKFFLAVPEEA
+469 VKN
-483 EEELQMTTASTFDMS
+483 SK
-498 TIYMSDSLLETG
+498 SLR
-510 IHVSASIASHQANC
+510 H
-524 TRLKCHQMASVQSFC
+524 
-539 FAAKEI
+539 
-545 SAKSRPDSQ
+545 RPDSQ

-564 DPAEFEIH
+564 DPAEFETH
-572 LSEDQCKKDENGK
+572 LNEDQCKKGENGK

-651 SYCYSELGT
+651 AYCYSELGT

-686 VEVIIIRPCSI
+686 VEVIIISTVNVDKFSERSMVYSNSRCHNI
-697 AVISLTFSKYILV
+697 CETFRS
-710 LVFQNC
+710 C
-716 PIPEYTEPL
+716 
-725 LACCLILL
+725 
-733 LTWIN
+733 
-738 SVSVRWSTRIQ
+738 VSHNYR
-749 DVTTYAKLLALVLV
+749 L
-763 IITGLVM
+763 
-770 LFITN
+770 TN
-775 SGSFDDAFSGTSM
+775 SGSFDDAFSGT
-788 NAGDISLSLYSALF
+788 I
-802 AYNGWNYL
+802 
-810 NFIVEEIQ
+810 EEIQ

-851 PDEFLATDAT
+851 PHEFLATDAT

-917 MKHRTPFPATVITVK
+917 MKHRTPFPATIITGIL
-932 HKASNI
+932 SCL
-938 RYSFLLFSF
+938 FLLLSQNIFTLINCVQVVNWLAIAVATLCVFHFRRTMPNAPRVIKVNLIFPILFFAGCIFLVVVPIIAEPADTAIGIAIMLSGIPVYFLFIKFRPEFISRFSEKTTISMQKLLMAIPEIRCF
-947 AKSEHIYADK
+947 IKS
-957 LCPSRQLARYCS
+957 
-969 GYVMRVSLSSNNAKC
+969 G
-984 TKSD
+984 

>member
-1 LKMND
+1 LISILRKSLKMND
-6 VSPDKER
+6 LAPEKKM
-13 NNLKSSG
+13 NNLKSDD
-20 NDDGSGKIKL
+20 DDGGDGKIKL

-153 EPMLAL
+153 EPMLACCLLL

-179 TYAKIVALV
+179 TYAKIIALV
-188 LIIMTG
+188 LIIVTG

-206 DNIFHG
+206 DNIFDG
-212 TSNDAGEISL
+212 TSTDAGEISL
-222 ALYSGLFAY
+222 ALYSGL
-231 NGWNY
+231 
-236 LNFIVEELKNPKK
+236 

-343 SLKYIT
+343 SLKYMT

-407 KVNLVFPF
+407 KVNLIFPF

-425 VVPIVAAPIDTIIG
+425 VVPVVAAPIDTIIG

-462 NFSSNVS
+462 NFSGSVS
-469 VFMQKFFLAVPEEA
+469 IKN
-483 EEELQMTTASTFDMS
+483 SK
-498 TIYMSDSLLETG
+498 SLR
-510 IHVSASIASHQANC
+510 H
-524 TRLKCHQMASVQSFC
+524 
-539 FAAKEI
+539 
-545 SAKSRPDSQ
+545 RPDSQ
-554 LAIVSDSKIK
+554 LAIVSDSKLK
-564 DPAEFEIH
+564 DPADTEIH
-572 LSEDQCKKDENGK
+572 LNEDQCKKDKNGK

-624 KGVQEKAGSVALS
+624 KGVHEKAGSVGLS

-686 VEVIIIRPCSI
+686 VEVIIISTVNVDKFTERSMVYSNSRCHNI
-697 AVISLTFSKYILV
+697 RKTFSS
-710 LVFQNC
+710 C
-716 PIPEYTEPL
+716 
-725 LACCLILL
+725 
-733 LTWIN
+733 
-738 SVSVRWSTRIQ
+738 VSHNYRHS
-749 DVTTYAKLLALVLV
+749 YAFYKKFVA
-763 IITGLVM
+763 
-770 LFITN
+770 N

-788 NAGDISLSLYSALF
+788 NAGDISLALYSALF

-851 PDEFLATDAT
+851 PHEFLATDAT

-872 AAWIMPIFVALSTIG
+872 AAWIMPVFVALSTIG

-896 SRLYFVGAREGQMP
+896 SRLYFVGAREGHMP

-917 MKHRTPFPATVITVK
+917 MKHRTPFPATIITGIL
-932 HKASNI
+932 SCL
-938 RYSFLLFSF
+938 FLLLSQNIFTLINCVQVVNWLAIAVATLCVFHFRRTMPNAPRVIKVNLIFPILFF
-947 AKSEHIYADK
+947 AGCIFLVVVPIIAEPTDTEKTTVSMQK
-957 LCPSRQLARYCS
+957 LLMAIPEQ
-969 GYVMRVSLSSNNAKC
+969 
-984 TKSD
+984 

>member
-1 LKMND
+1 LKVTLKLSNILRKSLKMND
-6 VSPDKER
+6 LSPDKKR
-13 NNLKSSG
+13 NDLKSDDD
-20 NDDGSGKIKL
+20 DDGDGKIKL

-153 EPMLAL
+153 EPMLACCLLL

-179 TYAKIVALV
+179 TYAKIIALV
-188 LIIMTG
+188 LIIVTG

-206 DNIFHG
+206 DNIFDG
-212 TSNDAGEISL
+212 TSTDAGEISL

-236 LNFIVEELKNPKK
+236 LNFIVEELKNPKR

-343 SLKYIT
+343 SLKYMT

-392 LFQLRRKLPDAPRTI
+392 LFQLRRKMPDAPRTI
-407 KVNLVFPF
+407 KVNLIFPF

-425 VVPIVAAPIDTIIG
+425 VVPVVAAPIDTIIG

-462 NFSSNVS
+462 NFSSSVS
-469 VFMQKFFLAVPEEA
+469 IKN
-483 EEELQMTTASTFDMS
+483 SK
-498 TIYMSDSLLETG
+498 SLR
-510 IHVSASIASHQANC
+510 H
-524 TRLKCHQMASVQSFC
+524 
-539 FAAKEI
+539 
-545 SAKSRPDSQ
+545 RPDSQ
-554 LAIVSDSKIK
+554 LAIVSDSKLK
-564 DPAEFEIH
+564 DPADTEIH
-572 LSEDQCKKDENGK
+572 LNEDQCKKGENGK

-624 KGVQEKAGSVALS
+624 KGVHEKAGSVGLS

-686 VEVIIIRPCSI
+686 VEVIIISI
-697 AVISLTFSKYILV
+697 VNVDKFTERSMVYSNSRCHNICKTFSSCVGHNYRR
-710 LVFQNC
+710 
-716 PIPEYTEPL
+716 
-725 LACCLILL
+725 
-733 LTWIN
+733 
-738 SVSVRWSTRIQ
+738 S
-749 DVTTYAKLLALVLV
+749 YAFYK
-763 IITGLVM
+763 
-770 LFITN
+770 
-775 SGSFDDAFSGTSM
+775 
-788 NAGDISLSLYSALF
+788 
-802 AYNGWNYL
+802 NYL

-851 PDEFLATDAT
+851 PHEFLATDAT

-872 AAWIMPIFVALSTIG
+872 AAWIMPVFVALSTIG

-896 SRLYFVGAREGQMP
+896 SRLYFVGAREGHMP

-917 MKHRTPFPATVITVK
+917 MKHRTPFPATIITGIL
-932 HKASNI
+932 SCL
-938 RYSFLLFSF
+938 FLLLSQNIFTLINCVQVVNWLAIAVATLCVFHFRRTMPNAPRVIKVNLIFPILFFAGCIFLVVVPIIAEPTDTAIGIVIMLSGIPVYFLFIKFRPEFISRFSE
-947 AKSEHIYADK
+947 KTTVSMQK
-957 LCPSRQLARYCS
+957 LLMAIPEVKKNRCKQQ
-969 GYVMRVSLSSNNAKC
+969 
-984 TKSD
+984 

>member
-1 LKMND
+1 LSNILRYSLLIKQSLKMND
-6 VSPDKER
+6 LSPDKER
-13 NNLKSSG
+13 NNLKSG
-20 NDDGSGKIKL
+20 DDDDGGGKIKL

-145 GDCQQVYA
+145 GDCQQC
-153 EPMLAL
+153 PMGNVHSRHSNICQNYCIGADYYDWLA
-159 IITLIN
+159 
-165 CYSVRWATF
+165 
-174 IQDIL
+174 
-179 TYAKIVALV
+179 
-188 LIIMTG
+188 
-194 LVMAFLTSSGSF
+194 SSGSF
-206 DNIFHG
+206 DNIFDG

-236 LNFIVEELKNPKK
+236 LNFIVEELKNPKR

-267 LTNLAFYAVISPKE
+267 LTNLAFYAVISPRE

-343 SLKYIT
+343 SLKYMT

-407 KVNLVFPF
+407 KVNLIFPF

-425 VVPIVAAPIDTIIG
+425 VVPVIAAPIDTVIG

-452 FIKHRPEVLS
+452 FIKHRPKVLS
-462 NFSSNVS
+462 NFSGNVS
-469 VFMQKFFLAVPEEA
+469 VKN
-483 EEELQMTTASTFDMS
+483 SK
-498 TIYMSDSLLETG
+498 SLR
-510 IHVSASIASHQANC
+510 H
-524 TRLKCHQMASVQSFC
+524 
-539 FAAKEI
+539 
-545 SAKSRPDSQ
+545 RPDSQ

-564 DPAEFEIH
+564 DPAEFETH
-572 LSEDQCKKDENGK
+572 LNEDQCKKGENGK

-651 SYCYSELGT
+651 AYCYSELGT

-686 VEVIIIRPCSI
+686 VEVIIISTVNVDKFSERSMVYSNSRCHNI
-697 AVISLTFSKYILV
+697 CETFRS
-710 LVFQNC
+710 C
-716 PIPEYTEPL
+716 
-725 LACCLILL
+725 
-733 LTWIN
+733 
-738 SVSVRWSTRIQ
+738 VSHNYR
-749 DVTTYAKLLALVLV
+749 L
-763 IITGLVM
+763 
-770 LFITN
+770 TN
-775 SGSFDDAFSGTSM
+775 SGSFDDAFSGT
-788 NAGDISLSLYSALF
+788 I
-802 AYNGWNYL
+802 
-810 NFIVEEIQ
+810 EEIQ

-851 PDEFLATDAT
+851 PHEFLATDAT

-917 MKHRTPFPATVITVK
+917 MKHRTPFPATIITGIL
-932 HKASNI
+932 SCL
-938 RYSFLLFSF
+938 FLLLSQNIFTLINCVQVVNWLAIAVATLCVFHFRRTMPNAPRVIKVNLIFPILFFAGCIFLVVVPIIAEPADTAIGIAIMLSGIPVYFLFIKFRPEFISRFSEKTTISMQKLLMAIPEIRCF
-947 AKSEHIYADK
+947 IKS
-957 LCPSRQLARYCS
+957 
-969 GYVMRVSLSSNNAKC
+969 G
-984 TKSD
+984 

>member
-1 LKMND
+1 MQKPNNMTSNVFLKVTLKLSNILRKSLKMND
-6 VSPDKER
+6 LSADKKR
-13 NNLKSSG
+13 NNLKSDDD
-20 NDDGSGKIKL
+20 DDGDGKIKL

-145 GDCQQVYA
+145 GDCQQIYA
-153 EPMLAL
+153 EPMLACCLLL

-179 TYAKIVALV
+179 TYAKIIALV
-188 LIIMTG
+188 LIIVTG
-194 LVMAFLTSSGSF
+194 SVMAFLTSSGSF
-206 DNIFHG
+206 DNIFDE
-212 TSNDAGEISL
+212 TSTDAGEISL
-222 ALYSGLFAY
+222 ALYSGL
-231 NGWNY
+231 
-236 LNFIVEELKNPKK
+236 

-343 SLKYIT
+343 SLKYMT

-392 LFQLRRKLPDAPRTI
+392 LFQLRRKMPDAPRTI
-407 KVNLVFPF
+407 KVNLIFPF

-425 VVPIVAAPIDTIIG
+425 VVPVVAAPIDTIIG

-462 NFSSNVS
+462 NFSSSVS
-469 VFMQKFFLAVPEEA
+469 MFTQKFFLAVPEEG
-483 EEELQMTTASTFDMS
+483 EEELQMTTTKNSK
-498 TIYMSDSLLETG
+498 SLR
-510 IHVSASIASHQANC
+510 H
-524 TRLKCHQMASVQSFC
+524 
-539 FAAKEI
+539 
-545 SAKSRPDSQ
+545 RPDSQ
-554 LAIVSDSKIK
+554 LAIVSDSKLK
-564 DPAEFEIH
+564 DPADTEIH
-572 LSEDQCKKDENGK
+572 LNEDQCKKGEKGK

-624 KGVQEKAGSVALS
+624 KGVHEKAGSVGLS

-686 VEVIIIRPCSI
+686 VEVIIISTVNVDKFTERSMVYSNSRCHNI
-697 AVISLTFSKYILV
+697 CKTFST
-710 LVFQNC
+710 C
-716 PIPEYTEPL
+716 
-725 LACCLILL
+725 
-733 LTWIN
+733 
-738 SVSVRWSTRIQ
+738 VSHNYRRS
-749 DVTTYAKLLALVLV
+749 YAFYKKFVA
-763 IITGLVM
+763 
-770 LFITN
+770 N

-788 NAGDISLSLYSALF
+788 NAGDISLALYSALF

-851 PDEFLATDAT
+851 PHEFLATDAT

-872 AAWIMPIFVALSTIG
+872 AAWIMPVFVALSTIG

-896 SRLYFVGAREGQMP
+896 SRLYFVGAREGHMP

-917 MKHRTPFPATVITVK
+917 MKHRTPFPATIITGIL
-932 HKASNI
+932 SCL
-938 RYSFLLFSF
+938 FLLLSQNIFTLINCVQVVNWLAIAVATLCVFHFRRTMPNAPRVIKVNLIFPILFF
-947 AKSEHIYADK
+947 AGCIFLVVVPIIAEPTDTEKTTVSMQK
-957 LCPSRQLARYCS
+957 LLMAIPEIS
-969 GYVMRVSLSSNNAKC
+969 
-984 TKSD
+984 